1 MVKKTSDPPSDE
13 RGRSDFRRQVRGFG
27 RNLVNG
33 QTFILATR
41 ILSFTVRLVELV
53 NRLRGDL

>member
-1 MVKKTSDPPSDE
+1 MVEKTSDPPSDE
-13 RGRSDFRRQVRGFG
+13 RKRSDFWRQIRGFG
-27 RNLVNG
+27 RNLVNR

-41 ILSFTVRLVELV
+41 ILALMVRLAELV

>member
-1 MVKKTSDPPSDE
+1 MVETTTDPPSDE
-13 RGRSDFRRQVRGFG
+13 RKRSDFWRRVRGFG
-27 RNLVNG
+27 RNLVNR

-41 ILSFTVRLVELV
+41 ILASMVRLVELV

>member
-1 MVKKTSDPPSDE
+1 MVEQTSDPPSDE
-13 RGRSDFRRQVRGFG
+13 RKRSAFWRQVRGFG

-33 QTFILATR
+33 RTFILVTR
-41 ILSFTVRLVELV
+41 ILTLMVRLAELV

>member
-1 MVKKTSDPPSDE
+1 MVEKTTDPPSDE
-13 RGRSDFRRQVRGFG
+13 RKRSDFSRRIRGFG
-27 RNLVNG
+27 RNLVNR

-41 ILSFTVRLVELV
+41 ILALIVRLVELV

>member
-13 RGRSDFRRQVRGFG
+13 RGRSDYWKRVRGFG
-27 RNLVNG
+27 RNLVNR

-41 ILSFTVRLVELV
+41 ILSLVVRLIELV

>member
-1 MVKKTSDPPSDE
+1 MVAKTTDPPSDE
-13 RGRSDFRRQVRGFG
+13 RKRSDFWRRVRGFG

-41 ILSFTVRLVELV
+41 IINLVVRLVELV
-53 NRLRGDL
+53 NRLHGDL